1 MVYIVTFDSVELK
14 NPIIFDR
21 DTEAPIGKAI
31 LLSGKQSTQPSTET
45 ALSITFRC
53 STETYSDVS
62 NLRAKIGLKKTL
74 SIDGADFTKC
84 SISGKFKERQW
95 YRGKWEYEVGFI
107 QDTT

>member
-21 DTEAPIGKAI
+21 DSNPIVNQTV
-31 LLSGKQSTQPSTET
+31 LLSGKRSTQTTTET
-45 ALSITFRC
+45 AISVSYRC

-62 NLRAKIGLKKTL
+62 NLKAKIGLQKTL
-74 SIDGADFTKC
+74 TIDSTDFTKC
-84 SISGKFKERQW
+84 SISSFKEREW
-95 YRGKWEYEVGFI
+95 YPGKWEYEVGFI